1 MTLSAHRALAL
12 VLGAALLILPFLLQA
27 EAFGTVSCVV
37 AGALLVTL
45 ELSAD
50 REGRGLAGVGHQVAD
65 RLLAAVLGVL
75 ALVLAVVGEGGLAV
89 TCAVGALA
97 LIALSLATRY
107 SVRPGRDDE
116 SRATTVAIG

>member
-12 VLGAALLILPFLLQA
+12 VVGAALLILPFLLQA
-27 EAFGTVSCVV
+27 GAFATVSGVV

-50 REGRGLAGVGHQVAD
+50 RDGRGLAGIGHQAAD
-65 RLLAAVLGVL
+65 RLLAAGLGVL
-75 ALVLAVVGEGGLAV
+75 ALVLAVLGEGGLAV
-89 TCAVGALA
+89 CCAAGALA
-97 LIALSLATRY
+97 LIALSLGTRY

-116 SRATTVAIG
+116 SRATTVATG